1 MPVNKD
7 AMARYRIIDK
17 MLSDPNRDYTTE
29 QIAHA
34 VSLECPAVTRRMIQ
48 KDIKN

>member
-17 MLSDPNRDYTTE
+17 MLSDPNHDYTSA
-29 QIAHA
+29 QAISHH
-34 VSLECPAVTRRMIQ
+34 R
-48 KDIKN
+48 